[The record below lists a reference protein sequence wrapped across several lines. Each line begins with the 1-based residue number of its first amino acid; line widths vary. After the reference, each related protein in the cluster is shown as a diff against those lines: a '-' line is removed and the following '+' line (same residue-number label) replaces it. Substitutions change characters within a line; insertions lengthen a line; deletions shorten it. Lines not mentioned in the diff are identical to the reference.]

1 MSDEIDPPPP
11 PKVLTPA
18 AQRALEIHLDADVLA
33 RLDEIFPGYKTAPE
47 HYAW

>member
-1 MSDEIDPPPP
+1 
-11 PKVLTPA
+11 V
-18 AQRALEIHLDADVLA
+18 HLDETALA